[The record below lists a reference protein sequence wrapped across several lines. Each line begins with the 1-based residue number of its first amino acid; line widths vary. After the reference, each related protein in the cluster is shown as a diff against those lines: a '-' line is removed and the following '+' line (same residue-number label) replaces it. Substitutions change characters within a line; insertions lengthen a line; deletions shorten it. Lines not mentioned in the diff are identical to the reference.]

1 MLKTTSATI
10 ALCALSATL
19 TVFLAEPAL
28 AAGCASPAEAA
39 ALKTAVMQQELMV
52 AALQC
57 HESSAYNRFVI
68 AYRPELQDS
77 DAALK
82 AFFVRRGGEH
92 GEAGY
97 DTFKTKAA
105 NLSALEQARD
115 ARAFCAD
122 AHALFQAALANRG
135 SLMSFVDTR
144 SGGTELGNICVE
156 SRPAPLA
163 VRTADAR
170 PVEVVPVPVAVAAV
184 KIPTAPPKPVASIKV
199 ADVHPADE
207 AVGGVPAY
215 AGPAIP
221 YGHPDAAPPPAPVR
235 QADRDYA
242 RDQDDEDQVQPVYAT
257 EEDAAPPPRPRYYQV
272 RSRAYDDYDN
282 SYAPPPPPRPYSYGP
297 PPGWSNYNNYPAP
310 QPGYRWYPQQPQ
322 GGYYNW

>member
-1 MLKTTSATI
+1 
-10 ALCALSATL
+10 
-19 TVFLAEPAL
+19 
-28 AAGCASPAEAA
+28 
-39 ALKTAVMQQELMV
+39 MV

-57 HESSAYNRFVI
+57 HETSAYNHFVI

-115 ARAFCAD
+115 ARAFCTD

-135 SLMSFVDTR
+135 TLMSFVDTR
-144 SGGTELGNICVE
+144 AGGTDIASICVE
-156 SRPAPLA
+156 SKPAPLA

-170 PVEVVPVPVAVAAV
+170 PVEVAPVPVAAAAV
-184 KIPTAPPKPVASIKV
+184 RIPTAPAKMAAAPVRPATAVRV
-199 ADVHPADE
+199 ADVRPADE

-215 AGPAIP
+215 SGPAIP
-221 YGHPDAAPPPAPVR
+221 YARANAAPPPNR
-235 QADRDYA
+235 NADRDT
-242 RDQDDEDQVQPVYAT
+242 RDQDDEDQVQPAYAT
-257 EEDAAPPPRPRYYQV
+257 EQDEAPPPPRPRYYQI
-272 RSRAYDDYDN
+272 REPAYAYGN
-282 SYAPPPPPRPYSYGP
+282 YGNYAPLPPRTYSYGP
-297 PPGWSNYNNYPAP
+297 PPGWSNYNYPAP
-310 QPGYRWYPQQPQ
+310 QPSYGYPQRD
-322 GGYYNW
+322 GYYNW